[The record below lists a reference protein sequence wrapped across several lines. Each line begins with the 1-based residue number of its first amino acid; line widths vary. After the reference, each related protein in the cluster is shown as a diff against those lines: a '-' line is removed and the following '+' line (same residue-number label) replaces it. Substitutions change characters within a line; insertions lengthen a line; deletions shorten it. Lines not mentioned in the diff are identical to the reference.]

1 MTWNSIAESSV
12 GQYDAED
19 FERACYRLITEQVI
33 YSDDSEGAAI
43 FRLISAHEPKIRDA
57 LSLFG
62 VDFVLNHT
70 LQYVVAKPRHPGNMT
85 VSTDETLIALVMRL
99 HYDKQM
105 LAGLSTQDA
114 EVLCDLKD
122 FERAY
127 RETTQRQLP
136 SKESFTVL
144 LRKLR
149 RWGIAREC
157 VADSEAAPTTTVIA
171 IRPAIVEILDEAALK
186 RLAS

>member
-1 MTWNSIAESSV
+1 MTWNSIAERSV

-33 YSDDSEGAAI
+33 YSDDSDGAAI
-43 FRLISAHEPKIRDA
+43 FKLISAHEPNIRDA

-62 VDFVLNHT
+62 VDFVLDRT
-70 LQYVVAKPRHPGNMT
+70 LQYVVAKPRHPGNVT

-99 HYDKQM
+99 YYDRQM
-105 LAGLSTQDA
+105 LAGLGTENA
-114 EVLCDLKD
+114 EVLCDLED
-122 FERAY
+122 FEQVY
-127 RETTQRQLP
+127 RETTHRQLP
-136 SKESFTVL
+136 SKESFTAS

-171 IRPAIVEILDEAALK
+171 IRPAIVEI
-186 RLAS
+186 